1 MQKPLSENYLPLLI
15 LILSVKFFFVALFI
29 FYSGIGLSPDE
40 AQYWTWSQ
48 SLSWGYYSKPP
59 GIAWLIAFGT
69 SIFGNTEWGVRFS
82 AEIIGVVLPLAVY
95 GLTIT
100 CKGKKETAFWAAL
113 VMALTPLG
121 FASSFFATTDGPMVL
136 FWTLASLCFLKGFV
150 TESAPHYLLLG
161 GIIACGALF
170 KWPIY
175 LFWLIVV
182 AALAFYPFLRQWQI
196 FWGFIISL
204 LGLFPSFIWNS
215 THNWV
220 TFRHVFST
228 VKGAPTENST
238 ANPNFWDFVGA
249 QVGLTSPIIFFLL
262 LFSIF
267 YLVKHFQKIPSQ
279 YRYGAYICFFS
290 LGVLALVALIKKI
303 QGNWGVFA
311 YPTGFVFLAWVIIER
326 YPSGK
331 KWLKFGL
338 CLSVIL
344 IMLLLSI
351 TRLQENGIPIPYKFN
366 PFRHTVGWNHL
377 APVLT
382 EAGYDPTSHFLFS
395 DKYQTTS
402 ILSFYSPKQK
412 RAYFLNLL
420 GIRNN
425 QFSFWPSL
433 QDEQVGSTGFFVVIE
448 NVPYLTQNQQ
458 KIETDYLKLLKT
470 YFKEVDYIGIKPLFK
485 VGDRLG
491 KGAFIFK
498 CQEYNGKI
506 PPDSPL
512 Y

>member
-15 LILSVKFFFVALFI
+15 IILSVKFVFVALVI
-29 FYSGIGLSPDE
+29 LYSGIGLSPDE

-48 SLSWGYYSKPP
+48 ALSWGYYSKPP

-82 AEIIGVVLPLAVY
+82 AEIIGAILALAVY
-95 GLTIT
+95 SLTLI
-100 CKGKKETAFWAAL
+100 CKGKKETAFWTAL
-113 VMALTPLG
+113 IMALTPLG

-136 FWTLASLCFLKGFV
+136 FWTLASLCLLQAFTTK
-150 TESAPHYLLLG
+150 SPPNYLLLG
-161 GIIACGALF
+161 GIIALGALF

-182 AALAFYPFLRQWQI
+182 ATLPFYPFLKRWQLA
-196 FWGFIISL
+196 WGFVISL
-204 LGLFPSFIWNS
+204 LGLFPSFIWNRA
-215 THNWV
+215 HNWV

-238 ANPNFWDFVGA
+238 AHPNFWDFMGA
-249 QVGLTSPIIFFLL
+249 QAGLTSPIIFVLL
-262 LFSIF
+262 LVTIY
-267 YLVKHFQKIPSQ
+267 YLVKRQQKIPLQ
-279 YRYGAYICFFS
+279 YRYSAYICFS
-290 LGVLALVALIKKI
+290 ILGGLAFTAAIKKI

-311 YPTGFVFLAWVIIER
+311 YPTGFVFLSWVMIEH
-326 YPSGK
+326 YPWGK
-331 KWLKFGL
+331 KWLNIG
-338 CLSVIL
+338 LSVSVAL

-351 TRLQENGIPIPYKFN
+351 TKLQENGIPIPYKLN
-366 PFRHTVGWNHL
+366 PFRHTIGWHTL
-377 APVLT
+377 SPTLIET
-382 EAGYDPTSHFLFS
+382 GYNPSEHFLFS

-402 ILSFYSPKQK
+402 ILSFYGPNQK

-425 QFSFWPSL
+425 QFSFWPGL
-433 QDEQVGSTGFFVVIE
+433 EKEQIGNTGFFVMIE
-448 NVPYLTQNQQ
+448 NAPHLLHNQQ
-458 KIETDYLKLLKT
+458 KIENDYLNLLKP
-470 YFKEVDYIGIKPLFK
+470 YFKEVNYLGLKPLFK
-485 VGDRLG
+485 VGDTLG

-498 CQEYNGKI
+498 CQEYNGKL
-506 PPDSPL
+506 PPASIL